1 MMEERTGNKIMF
13 KKVDK
18 KVLKVQTDKGNKA
31 VKYLK
36 NTTNTETNNLIR
48 VAIVWVAEW
57 IELKKAEDRKKN
69 EPRWKC
75 RIEADIKRL
84 R

>member
-18 KVLKVQTDKGNKA
+18 KVLKVQADKGNEA

-36 NTTNTETNNLIR
+36 NTTITETNNLIR

-57 IELKKAEDRKKN
+57 IELKKAEDKKKN